1 MFMLSQA
8 KKQRMRIDQ
17 LLTQRGLVDSREQA
31 KKLILAG
38 FVYTQ
43 NSRIE
48 KASQVLDIDTE
59 ITLKELPKYV
69 SRAGYKIET
78 ALDHFNYNPQDLT
91 CLDIGA
97 STGGFTDCLLQR
109 GAKHVYTIDVG
120 TNQLVWKI
128 RSHPQVTAKEQFNAR
143 NLTVDDLGEY
153 VDLIVMDLSFIS
165 LTKILPNAFS
175 VLKPTGS
182 IMCLIKP
189 QFELQPEKISKGG
202 IVLDESLRQEA
213 QDKIKLF
220 TTETLEK
227 KWQGVTPSKI
237 QGTQGNQEYIA
248 WLTH

>member
-1 MFMLSQA
+1 MLSQS
-8 KKQRMRIDQ
+8 KKQRLRADQ
-17 LLTQRGLVDSREQA
+17 ILTQRGLVDSREQA

-38 FVYTQ
+38 VVYTQ
-43 NSRIE
+43 NSRID
-48 KASQVLDIDTE
+48 KASQMIDINTE
-59 ITLKELPKYV
+59 IIIKEQPKYV

-78 ALDHFNYNPQDLT
+78 ALDHFDYDPSELI

-128 RSHPQVTAKEQFNAR
+128 RSHPQVTAREQFNAR
-143 NLTVDDLGEY
+143 NLSMEDLGEY

-189 QFELQPEKISKGG
+189 QFELQPDKISKGG
-202 IVLDESLRQEA
+202 IVLEESLRQEA

-220 TTETLEK
+220 TTENLGK
-227 KWQGVTPSKI
+227 KWQGVIPSKI

>member
-1 MFMLSQA
+1 MLSQA
-8 KKQRMRIDQ
+8 KNQRLRVD
-17 LLTQRGLVDSREQA
+17 LLLVQQGLVDSREIA

-38 FVYTQ
+38 SVYTQ

-48 KASQVLDIDTE
+48 KASQVVDIDTVF
-59 ITLKELPKYV
+59 ILKEQPKYV

-78 ALDHFNYNPQDLT
+78 ALDHFEFNPEGLT

-109 GAKHVYTIDVG
+109 GATHVYTIDVG

-128 RSHPQVTAKEQFNAR
+128 RSHPQVTAREQFNAR
-143 NLTVDDLGEY
+143 NLTVEDLGEY

-165 LTKILPNAFS
+165 LTKILPNAFA

-182 IMCLIKP
+182 IMCLVKP

-202 IVLDESLRQEA
+202 IVIEESLRQEA
-213 QDKIKLF
+213 QDKIKKF
-220 TTETLEK
+220 TEESLGK
-227 KWQGVTPSKI
+227 KWQGIVPSKI
-237 QGTQGNQEYIA
+237 QGMQGNQEYIA

>member
-1 MFMLSQA
+1 MLAQA
-8 KKQRMRIDQ
+8 KNKRLRADQ
-17 LLTQRGLVDSREQA
+17 LLAHKKLVDSREQA

-38 FVYTQ
+38 VVYTP

-48 KASQVLDIDTE
+48 KASQMIDIDTP
-59 ITLKELPKYV
+59 INIKEQPKYV

-78 ALDHFNYNPQDLT
+78 ALDHFNYDPSNLT

-143 NLTVDDLGEY
+143 NLSVEDLGEP

-189 QFELQPEKISKGG
+189 QFELQPDKISKGG
-202 IVLDESLRQEA
+202 IVLKESLRQEA
-213 QDKIKLF
+213 QDKIKNF
-220 TTETLEK
+220 TTEKLNK
-227 KWQGVTPSKI
+227 KWQGIIPSKI